1 MNLMWYRAVNCVVF
15 WVVFLGFT
23 SLQEVQMSARTS
35 FRLTLLVALAA
46 LFLPGTAAAQTGGI
60 SGEVTDETGGVLPGV
75 VVTAT
80 SPTQIDDRTSVTDG
94 EGRYTL
100 VSLQPGDYVVEFGL
114 QGFSTVRREGV
125 ELSGGF
131 TANID
136 IQMAVGGVEE
146 TVTVTGATPTIDI
159 QNVRTQNVLD
169 DEELNLLPNSQNF
182 SSFGALTLG
191 VNVTGNTGGVDV
203 GGSSGETGTGSIH
216 AGRSSDM
223 KTMQDGMS
231 TAHSMA
237 SNGGIMNWG
246 MNYNME
252 AVAEVNIETTG
263 MSAETETA
271 GIQLNYIP
279 REGGNTFSAS
289 GRASFTNED
298 FQADNLSDDL
308 IARGAS
314 TGAST
319 RELYDYGV
327 SGGGPIVSDR
337 AWFYTSHRLW
347 SSSLYVPGQFFNA
360 AQGQKAPNGVPL
372 WAPGRRAHVDD
383 PNREHSGRLTFQAG
397 SKDKLTYFGN
407 MVYAGVLQ
415 RLTGSVI
422 TPEAGHSTE
431 SETHLSQVTWTRA
444 QSNSVLFEGGF
455 TYLHNPFIH
464 IRAPG
469 VSTEDIPIISIGAS
483 GVRIYNAFGWIGFIP
498 YNDDLGGS
506 DTDQVN
512 ARGSISYVTGSHSFK
527 AGGTW
532 MHGWII
538 NNGANNDLPGY
549 GPAHVTTFFGS
560 PISLTEWNYPQFNRS
575 DYQNMAFY
583 AQDQWTL
590 DRVTLN
596 LGIRGD
602 FFSGWSPDQRTPDTV
617 FTPGFAVSRVN
628 DTPSWQ
634 DVSPRL
640 GIAWDVMGDG
650 KTAVKASA
658 GRYVRGEG
666 TGFPQQLN
674 PATRTALRSDRAWFD
689 LNSDFFPDANE
700 LGPRS
705 NPAFGTPVITSFF
718 DDNIVGGN
726 RPYTWQMSVGI
737 DRELRENVRV
747 SASYYRTMHYNQYA
761 ADNRSVTP
769 DDYDPYCVTVP
780 MDPDFPG
787 GGGNELCGFYDITP
801 EALLTRIP
809 DTLTS
814 LASNFGDHTETYN
827 GFDVSTQARFD
838 NGALLQGG
846 FVLGENV
853 NEGCFVVDSPQ
864 ALYQCRNESPWWNGA
879 GQIKLNGS
887 YPLPY
892 GIALSAVYQN
902 IQPPE
907 IRAQVRFFNADV
919 APSLGRNLSSPSGF
933 VDLDV
938 FPERNSAHEGRI
950 NMLDFRLMKD
960 FEGDYGRIR
969 ATFDLY
975 NAFNASPVTSRSN
988 QYVGDGGAWGNVNSY
1003 MRGRLIKLGAQYSWN

>member
-1 MNLMWYRAVNCVVF
+1 MSGRVV
-15 WVVFLGFT
+15 VL
-23 SLQEVQMSARTS
+23 
-35 FRLTLLVALAA
+35 LTLLVASAA
-46 LFLPGTAAAQTGGI
+46 LLLPGTAVAQTAGI
-60 SGEVTDETGGVLPGV
+60 SGQVTDETGAVLPGV

-80 SPTQIDDRTSVTDG
+80 SPAQIDARTSVTDG

-100 VSLQPGDYVVEFGL
+100 VSLAPGEYAVEFVL
-114 QGFSTVRREGV
+114 SGFSTVRREGV
-125 ELSGGF
+125 ELSSGF

-136 IQMAVGGVEE
+136 AQMAVGGVEE
-146 TVTVTGATPTIDI
+146 TVTVTGATPTVDI
-159 QNVRTQNVLD
+159 QNVTTQNVLD
-169 DEELNLLPNSQNF
+169 DEELNVLPNSQNF
-182 SSFGALTLG
+182 TSFGALTLG
-191 VNVTGNTGGVDV
+191 VSVTGNTGGTDV
-203 GGSSGETGTGSIH
+203 GGSSGETGVGSIH
-216 AGRSSDM
+216 SGRSNDM

-231 TAHSMA
+231 TNHSMA
-237 SNGGIMNWG
+237 ANGGIMNWG

-263 MSAETETA
+263 MSAEAETA

-289 GRASFTNED
+289 GRATFTNED

-308 IARGAS
+308 RARGAS

-319 RELYDYGV
+319 REIYDYGL
-327 SGGGPIVSDR
+327 SGGGPIVEDR
-337 AWFYTSHRLW
+337 AWFYTSHRKW
-347 SSSLYVPGQFFNA
+347 TSSLYVPGQFWNA
-360 AQGQKAPNGVPL
+360 AQGQRSPTGVPL
-372 WAPGRRAHVDD
+372 YEPGRRAHVDD
-383 PNREHSGRLTFQAG
+383 PNREHSGRLTFQAS

-407 MVYAGVLQ
+407 IVYAGVLQ
-415 RLTGSVI
+415 RITNATV
-422 TPEAGHSTE
+422 TPEAGHSTT

-469 VSTEDIPIISIGAS
+469 VSKEDIPIIGIDAS
-483 GVRIYNAFGWIGFIP
+483 GVRIYNAFGWLGFIP

-512 ARGSISYVTGSHSFK
+512 ARGSMSYVTGSHSFK
-527 AGGTW
+527 FGGTW

-538 NNGANNDLPGY
+538 NNGRNNDLAGY

-575 DYQNMAFY
+575 DYQNIGVY

-617 FTPGFAVSRVN
+617 YTPGFAVSRVN

-640 GIAWDVMGDG
+640 GVAWDIMGDG

-666 TGFPQQLN
+666 TGFPQSLN
-674 PATRTALRSDRAWFD
+674 PATRSALRSDRAWFD
-689 LNSDFFPDANE
+689 LNGDFFPDANE

-718 DDNIVGGN
+718 DDQIVGGN
-726 RPYTWQMSVGI
+726 RPYTWQFSVGI
-737 DRELRENVRV
+737 DRELQENVRV
-747 SASYYRTMHYNQYA
+747 SAAYYRTTHHNQYA
-761 ADNRSVTP
+761 VDNRSVSP
-769 DDYDPYCVTVP
+769 GDYDPFCVTVP
-780 MDPDFPG
+780 MDSRLPG
-787 GGGNELCGFYDITP
+787 GGGNELCGFHDITP
-801 EALLTRIP
+801 EALLTRVP
-809 DTLTS
+809 DSLTS
-814 LASNFGDHTETYN
+814 LASNFGDHSETYN

-853 NEGCFVVDSPQ
+853 NDSCFAVDSPQ
-864 ALYQCRNESPWWNGA
+864 ELYQCRNVSPWWNGG

-902 IQPPE
+902 LQPPE
-907 IRAQVRFFNADV
+907 IRAQVRFFNDQV
-919 APSLGRNLSSPSGF
+919 APSLGRNLSSPQGF

-938 FPERNSAHEGRI
+938 FPERNSEFEGRI
-950 NMLDFRLMKD
+950 QMMDFRLMKD
-960 FEGDYGRIR
+960 FEGDFGRIR
-969 ATFDLY
+969 GTFDLY
-975 NAFNASPVTSRSN
+975 NAFNASPVTSRN
-988 QYVGDGGAWGNVNSY
+988 QTYIGDGGQWGNVNSY
-1003 MRGRLIKLGAQYSWN
+1003 LRGRLVKLGVQYSWN